1 MSAGASLN
9 PVQATLTNGATVTT
23 RQTRKTPAVTI
34 NLALRAGTSQDPSG
48 GAGTMYLLSRVL
60 DRGTTTRTAEQIGEA
75 LDNRGTS
82 LNVYINRHQITI
94 ACTCLAEHFDVT
106 LALLGDMVMA
116 PACPDAE
123 IAMRR
128 RQVLTGIRQDA
139 DAPAARAVE
148 RLMALLYGP
157 EHPYGRPMK
166 GTTESVEALTRQ
178 QLVDAHARTFG
189 PSALS
194 LVVVGDVEPSRV
206 LESAAS
212 VFGEWPAHPLAPESL
227 PSIPPAAVR
236 RQEVVSMMNKAQTDI
251 AYGFTAISRND
262 PAYYAFWLMNNIL
275 GQYALGGR
283 LGDSIRER
291 QGMAYYCSTV
301 FEPSIVPGPL
311 MVRAGVAAANVDR
324 AVASIDHELRSI
336 RREGVTEKELT
347 ESRQYL
353 IGSMPRAL
361 ETNAGIAQF
370 LQNAVFFGLG
380 ADYDQ
385 RLPSL
390 LRAVTRDDVQAATA
404 LLDPDR
410 ATVVVAGPYA
420 A

>member
-1 MSAGASLN
+1 
-9 PVQATLTNGATVTT
+9 VQATLPNGAMVTT

-34 NLALRAGTSQDPSG
+34 NLAVRAGTSQDPSDG
-48 GAGTMYLLSRVL
+48 WGTMYLLSRVL
-60 DRGTTTRTAEQIGEA
+60 DRGTTTRTAEQMGEA

-82 LNVYINRHQITI
+82 LNVYVNRHQTTI

-123 IAMRR
+123 VEMRR

-166 GTTESVEALTRQ
+166 GTTGSVEALSRQ
-178 QLVDAHARTFG
+178 QLVNAHARTFG

-206 LESAAS
+206 LQSAAS

-227 PSIPPAAVR
+227 PPIAPATVR
-236 RQEVVSMMNKAQTDI
+236 RQDVVSMMNKAQADI
-251 AYGFTAISRND
+251 AYGFTAISRDD
-262 PAYYAFWLMNNIL
+262 PGYYAFWLMNNIL

-311 MVRAGVAAANVDR
+311 MVRAGVAAANVER

-336 RREGVTEKELT
+336 RSEGVTEKELT

-380 ADYDQ
+380 TDYDQ

-390 LRAVTRDDVQAATA
+390 LRAVKRDDVHAATT